1 MRINIGDILIAK
13 PIKTLVV
20 VVGLEKSLAGLAW
33 LKNYWKTKYNMK
45 LPRFFDTIEV
55 NFPSH
60 DKVYEYPR
68 YRKCIKR
75 PLRQKKYRKLFK
87 LQQKGNA
94 ISQLARRIKRNQ
106 ETSKFLNKLVE
117 DLDEDDDG
125 IMEHEVFDL

>member
-1 MRINIGDILIAK
+1 MRINIGDVLIAK
-13 PIKTLVV
+13 PIKALVLVV
-20 VVGLEKSLAGLAW
+20 GIEKSLARLAW

-60 DKVYEYPR
+60 LKVYEYPR

-87 LQQKGNA
+87 LQQKGRA

-106 ETSKFLNKLVE
+106 ETSEFLN
-117 DLDEDDDG
+117 DLLDDDDG
-125 IMEHEVFDL
+125 MMEHEVFDL